1 MKFYDREN
9 ELAVL
14 NNVLAQS
21 RTESRMTVVMGRRR
35 IGKTEL
41 IRRCNDNTILYF
53 FVARKAEALLCEDFI
68 REVEEKMDVTLGKFT
83 RFSEVFV
90 YLLKLSKNRPFTL
103 IIDEFQDFQRVN
115 NSIFS
120 EIQRDWDLYRHQG
133 KINLILSGSVF
144 TMMKK
149 IFEDYNEPLFG
160 RANNII
166 TLSPFTTST
175 LKTIIRDYNS
185 SYSNEDLL
193 ALYAVS
199 GGVAWYV
206 SMLMDKEYT
215 TKNRIIGYLTEINSP
230 LITEGRNILIEEF
243 GPDYSIYFSIL
254 TCIASGLHNRGEIE
268 NIMQYNNIGSYLTR
282 LEKYHGLIKPHQP
295 IFAKPN
301 GKNIKYKLND
311 EFLTIWFRFIYRY
324 QSYIESGSIDQ
335 LSRIISRDYDS
346 YSGFVLERYFEKKL
360 RESGQYTGIGQ
371 FWNRKGENKID
382 LIAVNEIDNIA
393 EVYEIK
399 KDPNKFDKTL
409 LNSKIEY
416 LKRNCPQMKKMAIKS
431 GVLSL
436 EDM

>member
-215 TKNRIIGYLTEINSP
+215 TKNRI
-230 LITEGRNILIEEF
+230 
-243 GPDYSIYFSIL
+243 
-254 TCIASGLHNRGEIE
+254 
-268 NIMQYNNIGSYLTR
+268 
-282 LEKYHGLIKPHQP
+282 
-295 IFAKPN
+295 
-301 GKNIKYKLND
+301 
-311 EFLTIWFRFIYRY
+311 
-324 QSYIESGSIDQ
+324 
-335 LSRIISRDYDS
+335 
-346 YSGFVLERYFEKKL
+346 
-360 RESGQYTGIGQ
+360 
-371 FWNRKGENKID
+371 
-382 LIAVNEIDNIA
+382 
-393 EVYEIK
+393 
-399 KDPNKFDKTL
+399 
-409 LNSKIEY
+409 
-416 LKRNCPQMKKMAIKS
+416 
-431 GVLSL
+431 
-436 EDM
+436 